1 MARGWGHGTALVV
14 WLAISAVIYFAV
26 DSYQKPVVA
35 TLKDVDGA
43 TGEIVIPR
51 SRDGHYY
58 VEGTINNH
66 PIVFMIDT
74 GASLVSVGERVARAA
89 GLLKGAVARFQT
101 AGGEVMGEMVMGVA
115 VEAAGIRIEGLRVA
129 VGPDLGPR
137 GVALLGQNFLR
148 RIEVT
153 QRDDQMVLRVKGS

>member
-1 MARGWGHGTALVV
+1 MARGWGHGTALIV
-14 WLAISAVIYFAV
+14 WLGISAVIYYAV

-35 TLKDVDGA
+35 TLKDTDGA

-66 PIVFMIDT
+66 PIIFMIDT
-74 GASLVSVGERVARAA
+74 GASVVSIGERVARAA
-89 GLLKGAVARFQT
+89 GLPSGAPARFQT
-101 AGGEVMGEMVMGVA
+101 AGGEVMGEMVTGVA
-115 VEAAGIRIEGLRVA
+115 VEAAGIRVEGLRVA
-129 VGPDLGPR
+129 VGPDLGPS

-153 QRDDQMVLRVKGS
+153 QRDDRMVLRLKGS